1 MKNYGL
7 PYKGSKNK
15 LAERILDMLPR
26 TEHLYDLF
34 CGGCAISH
42 CALDK
47 SRYNHVHVNDINAMM
62 PQAFVTALQGGFE
75 NEDRW
80 ISREEFFRL
89 KDTDPYVAICFSF
102 GNDLKTYCYGRD
114 IEETKKA
121 LHYAIFFGSY
131 ELSDSLLGIDL
142 RPIEQCATRQE
153 KYLMAKRIIQNTPP
167 TSRNVG
173 ELAAVA
179 KNTDCKAWSDFAV
192 SGKFQKKKKEW
203 TCRVGNVSTEYHLA
217 ELAERKPIM
226 QNYPPR
232 LESMERLLQIT
243 NKVGNTSSL
252 TWSAGDYQDVKI
264 EDNSVIYADIP
275 YKSTNTYVGE
285 GEDFDYERFY
295 EWCLKQTQPLFISS
309 YEMPKSDFKVVA
321 EFSRRDT
328 MSASSN
334 SNNVT
339 ERIFIPRTQE
349 YINKELKLF

>member
-114 IEETKKA
+114 IEDTKKA

-131 ELSDSLLGIDL
+131 ELSDSLLGVDL
-142 RPIEQCATRQE
+142 RPIERCATRQE

-173 ELAAVA
+173 ELAAVT
-179 KNTDCKAWSDFAV
+179 KNTDCKVGSDFTV
-192 SGKFQKKKKEW
+192 SGKFQKKKSKS
-203 TCRVGNVSTEYHLA
+203 CKAGSDSTEYHLA
-217 ELAERKPIM
+217 ELAERKQITP
-226 QNYPPR
+226 NYPPPIGKHGTAFANHQQGWQYEQ
-232 LESMERLLQIT
+232 LDVERRGL
-243 NKVGNTSSL
+243 
-252 TWSAGDYQDVKI
+252 
-264 EDNSVIYADIP
+264 
-275 YKSTNTYVGE
+275 
-285 GEDFDYERFY
+285 
-295 EWCLKQTQPLFISS
+295 
-309 YEMPKSDFKVVA
+309 
-321 EFSRRDT
+321 SRC
-328 MSASSN
+328 
-334 SNNVT
+334 
-339 ERIFIPRTQE
+339 
-349 YINKELKLF
+349 

>member
-7 PYKGSKNK
+7 PYKGSKSK
-15 LAERILDMLPR
+15 LAERILDILPR

-47 SRYNHVHVNDINAMM
+47 SRYNHVHINDINAMM

-114 IEETKKA
+114 IEESKKA

-131 ELSDSLLGIDL
+131 ELSDNLLGVDL
-142 RPIEQCATRQE
+142 RPIERCATKQG
-153 KYLMAKRIIQNTPP
+153 KYLMAKRIIQNPPP

-179 KNTDCKAWSDFAV
+179 KNTDYKAGSDFTV
-192 SGKFQKKKKEW
+192 SGKFQKKK
-203 TCRVGNVSTEYHLA
+203 RMD
-217 ELAERKPIM
+217 M
-226 QNYPPR
+226 Q
-232 LESMERLLQIT
+232 SWERL
-243 NKVGNTSSL
+243 N
-252 TWSAGDYQDVKI
+252 
-264 EDNSVIYADIP
+264 
-275 YKSTNTYVGE
+275 
-285 GEDFDYERFY
+285 R
-295 EWCLKQTQPLFISS
+295 ISS
-309 YEMPKSDFKVVA
+309 CRA
-321 EFSRRDT
+321 G
-328 MSASSN
+328 
-334 SNNVT
+334 
-339 ERIFIPRTQE
+339 RTQAD
-349 YINKELKLF
+349 YAKLPPPIGKHGTAFANHQQGWQYEQLDVERRGLSRC

>member
-26 TEHLYDLF
+26 AEHLYDLF
-34 CGGCAISH
+34 CGGCSISH

-114 IEETKKA
+114 IEDTKKA

-131 ELSDSLLGIDL
+131 ELSDSLLGVDL
-142 RPIEQCATRQE
+142 RPIERCATRQE

-167 TSRNVG
+167 QAGMLESWQRLQRIQTAKLGATSRYRGSFKKKNQR
-173 ELAAVA
+173 VA
-179 KNTDCKAWSDFAV
+179 KLGATQPNIILQSWQNASRLCKITPPDWKAWNGFCKSP
-192 SGKFQKKKKEW
+192 
-203 TCRVGNVSTEYHLA
+203 TRLA
-217 ELAERKPIM
+217 IRA
-226 QNYPPR
+226 
-232 LESMERLLQIT
+232 
-243 NKVGNTSSL
+243 
-252 TWSAGDYQDVKI
+252 A
-264 EDNSVIYADIP
+264 
-275 YKSTNTYVGE
+275 
-285 GEDFDYERFY
+285 
-295 EWCLKQTQPLFISS
+295 
-309 YEMPKSDFKVVA
+309 
-321 EFSRRDT
+321 
-328 MSASSN
+328 
-334 SNNVT
+334 
-339 ERIFIPRTQE
+339 
-349 YINKELKLF
+349 

>member
-26 TEHLYDLF
+26 AEHLYDLF

-47 SRYNHVHVNDINAMM
+47 SMYNHVHVNDINAMM

-131 ELSDSLLGIDL
+131 ELSDSLLGVDL
-142 RPIEQCATRQE
+142 RPIERCVTRQE

-167 TSRNVG
+167 RSRNVG

-179 KNTDCKAWSDFAV
+179 KNTDCKVGSDFTV
-192 SGKFQKKKKEW
+192 SGKFQKKNQ
-203 TCRVGNVSTEYHLA
+203 RVA
-217 ELAERKPIM
+217 ELGTAQ
-226 QNYPPR
+226 QNANLQSWQNASRLCKIAPPDWKAW
-232 LESMERLLQIT
+232 
-243 NKVGNTSSL
+243 NGFCKSL
-252 TWSAGDYQDVKI
+252 TRLAI
-264 EDNSVIYADIP
+264 RA
-275 YKSTNTYVGE
+275 
-285 GEDFDYERFY
+285 
-295 EWCLKQTQPLFISS
+295 
-309 YEMPKSDFKVVA
+309 A
-321 EFSRRDT
+321 
-328 MSASSN
+328 
-334 SNNVT
+334 
-339 ERIFIPRTQE
+339 
-349 YINKELKLF
+349 

>member
-1 MKNYGL
+1 MNYGL

-26 TEHLYDLF
+26 AEHLYDLF

-102 GNDLKTYCYGRD
+102 GNDLKTYCYGSD

-131 ELSDSLLGIDL
+131 ELSDSLLGVDL
-142 RPIEQCATRQE
+142 RSIERCVTRQD

-167 TSRNVG
+167 PQAGMLESWQRLQRIQTTKLGATSRYRGSFKKKNQRVA
-173 ELAAVA
+173 ELGTAQQNANLQSWQNA
-179 KNTDCKAWSDFAV
+179 SRLCKITPPDWKAWNGFCKSP
-192 SGKFQKKKKEW
+192 
-203 TCRVGNVSTEYHLA
+203 TRLA
-217 ELAERKPIM
+217 IRA
-226 QNYPPR
+226 
-232 LESMERLLQIT
+232 
-243 NKVGNTSSL
+243 
-252 TWSAGDYQDVKI
+252 A
-264 EDNSVIYADIP
+264 
-275 YKSTNTYVGE
+275 
-285 GEDFDYERFY
+285 
-295 EWCLKQTQPLFISS
+295 
-309 YEMPKSDFKVVA
+309 
-321 EFSRRDT
+321 
-328 MSASSN
+328 
-334 SNNVT
+334 
-339 ERIFIPRTQE
+339 
-349 YINKELKLF
+349 

>member
-26 TEHLYDLF
+26 AEHLYDLF

-131 ELSDSLLGIDL
+131 ELSDSLLGVDL

-179 KNTDCKAWSDFAV
+179 KNTDCKAGSDFTV
-192 SGKFQKKKKEW
+192 SGKFQKKKKKRME
-203 TCRVGNVSTEYHLA
+203 
-217 ELAERKPIM
+217 M
-226 QNYPPR
+226 Q
-232 LESMERLLQIT
+232 SWERL
-243 NKVGNTSSL
+243 N
-252 TWSAGDYQDVKI
+252 
-264 EDNSVIYADIP
+264 
-275 YKSTNTYVGE
+275 
-285 GEDFDYERFY
+285 R
-295 EWCLKQTQPLFISS
+295 ISS
-309 YEMPKSDFKVVA
+309 CRA
-321 EFSRRDT
+321 G
-328 MSASSN
+328 
-334 SNNVT
+334 
-339 ERIFIPRTQE
+339 RTQAD
-349 YINKELKLF
+349 YAKLPPPIGKHGTAFANH

>member
-26 TEHLYDLF
+26 AEHLYDLF

-114 IEETKKA
+114 IEDTKKA

-131 ELSDSLLGIDL
+131 ELSDSLLGVDL
-142 RPIEQCATRQE
+142 RPIERCATRQE
-153 KYLMAKRIIQNTPP
+153 KYLMAKRIIQNTPH

-179 KNTDCKAWSDFAV
+179 KNTDCKAGRDFTV
-192 SGKFQKKKKEW
+192 SGKFQKKKN
-203 TCRVGNVSTEYHLA
+203 GLA
-217 ELAERKPIM
+217 ELGTAQPNANLQSWQNASRLCKITPPIGKHGTAFANH
-226 QNYPPR
+226 Q
-232 LESMERLLQIT
+232 
-243 NKVGNTSSL
+243 
-252 TWSAGDYQDVKI
+252 
-264 EDNSVIYADIP
+264 
-275 YKSTNTYVGE
+275 
-285 GEDFDYERFY
+285 
-295 EWCLKQTQPLFISS
+295 
-309 YEMPKSDFKVVA
+309 
-321 EFSRRDT
+321 
-328 MSASSN
+328 
-334 SNNVT
+334 
-339 ERIFIPRTQE
+339 
-349 YINKELKLF
+349 

>member
-173 ELAAVA
+173 ELAAVT
-179 KNTDCKAWSDFAV
+179 KNTDCKVGSDFTV
-192 SGKFQKKKKEW
+192 SGKFQKKK
-203 TCRVGNVSTEYHLA
+203 RNGHA
-217 ELAERKPIM
+217 ELGTSQPNIILQSW
-226 QNYPPR
+226 QNASRLCKITPPDWKAWNGFCKSPTR
-232 LESMERLLQIT
+232 LAIR
-243 NKVGNTSSL
+243 
-252 TWSAGDYQDVKI
+252 A
-264 EDNSVIYADIP
+264 A
-275 YKSTNTYVGE
+275 
-285 GEDFDYERFY
+285 
-295 EWCLKQTQPLFISS
+295 
-309 YEMPKSDFKVVA
+309 
-321 EFSRRDT
+321 
-328 MSASSN
+328 
-334 SNNVT
+334 
-339 ERIFIPRTQE
+339 
-349 YINKELKLF
+349 

>member
-1 MKNYGL
+1 MNYGL

-26 TEHLYDLF
+26 AEHLYDLF

-102 GNDLKTYCYGRD
+102 GNDLKTYCYGSD

-131 ELSDSLLGIDL
+131 ELSDSLLGVDL
-142 RPIEQCATRQE
+142 RSIERCVTRQD

-167 TSRNVG
+167 HKQECWRVG
-173 ELAAVA
+173 SGYKEYRLQS
-179 KNTDCKAWSDFAV
+179 WERLHGIGEV
-192 SGKFQKKKKEW
+192 SKKKIKELQSW
-203 TCRVGNVSTEYHLA
+203 ERLNRMQTYRVG
-217 ELAERKPIM
+217 
-226 QNYPPR
+226 
-232 LESMERLLQIT
+232 
-243 NKVGNTSSL
+243 
-252 TWSAGDYQDVKI
+252 
-264 EDNSVIYADIP
+264 
-275 YKSTNTYVGE
+275 
-285 GEDFDYERFY
+285 
-295 EWCLKQTQPLFISS
+295 
-309 YEMPKSDFKVVA
+309 
-321 EFSRRDT
+321 
-328 MSASSN
+328 
-334 SNNVT
+334 
-339 ERIFIPRTQE
+339 RTQVD
-349 YINKELKLF
+349 YAKLPPPIGKHGTAFANHQQGWQYEQLDVERRGLSRC

>member
-26 TEHLYDLF
+26 AEHLYDLF
-34 CGGCAISH
+34 CGGCSISH

-80 ISREEFFRL
+80 ISHEEFFRL

-114 IEETKKA
+114 IEDTKKA

-131 ELSDSLLGIDL
+131 ELSDSLLGVDL
-142 RPIEQCATRQE
+142 RPIERCATRQE

-167 TSRNVG
+167 QAGMLESWQRLQRIQTAKLGATSRYRGSFKKKNQR
-173 ELAAVA
+173 VA
-179 KNTDCKAWSDFAV
+179 KLGATQPNIILQSW
-192 SGKFQKKKKEW
+192 
-203 TCRVGNVSTEYHLA
+203 
-217 ELAERKPIM
+217 
-226 QNYPPR
+226 QNASRLHQITPPR

-252 TWSAGDYQDVKI
+252 TWSTGDYQDVKI

-285 GEDFDYERFY
+285 GKDFDYERFY
-295 EWCLKQTQPLFISS
+295 DWCLKQTQPLFISS
-309 YEMPKSDFKVVA
+309 YEMPKSDFRVVA
-321 EFSRRDT
+321 EFNRRDT
-328 MSASSN
+328 MSTSSN
-334 SNNVT
+334 SNDVT

>member
-114 IEETKKA
+114 IEDTKKA
-121 LHYAIFFGSY
+121 LHYAIFFSSY
-131 ELSDSLLGIDL
+131 ELSDSLLGVDL
-142 RPIEQCATRQE
+142 RPIERCATRQE

-167 TSRNVG
+167 QAGMLESWQRLQRIQTAKLGATSRYRG
-173 ELAAVA
+173 SFKKKIKELQSWERLNRISSCRVCRTQADYT
-179 KNTDCKAWSDFAV
+179 KLPPPDWKAWNGFCKSP
-192 SGKFQKKKKEW
+192 
-203 TCRVGNVSTEYHLA
+203 TRLA
-217 ELAERKPIM
+217 IRA
-226 QNYPPR
+226 
-232 LESMERLLQIT
+232 
-243 NKVGNTSSL
+243 
-252 TWSAGDYQDVKI
+252 A
-264 EDNSVIYADIP
+264 
-275 YKSTNTYVGE
+275 
-285 GEDFDYERFY
+285 
-295 EWCLKQTQPLFISS
+295 
-309 YEMPKSDFKVVA
+309 
-321 EFSRRDT
+321 
-328 MSASSN
+328 
-334 SNNVT
+334 
-339 ERIFIPRTQE
+339 
-349 YINKELKLF
+349 